1 MRKLKP
7 QIHTSSDSST
17 YCNSYADQVWEEI
30 GQALKSYSLLPE
42 KKMVS

>member
-1 MRKLKP
+1 MRKLRP
-7 QIHTSSDSST
+7 QIHTSSDST